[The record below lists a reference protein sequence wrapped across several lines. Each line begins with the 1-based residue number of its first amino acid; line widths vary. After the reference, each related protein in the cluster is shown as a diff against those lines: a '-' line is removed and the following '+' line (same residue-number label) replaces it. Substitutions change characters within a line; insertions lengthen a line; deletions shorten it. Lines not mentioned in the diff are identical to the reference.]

1 MVIETIG
8 LRKRFDTGAVG
19 VEALRGVDLQ
29 VHAAEFLAVM
39 GPSGS
44 GKSTLLSILGCLE
57 PPTSGTYRLDGQDV
71 ASFDERRA
79 ARVRRQRIGFV
90 FQSFNLLP
98 RSTALE
104 NVALPLVYAKVPPAE
119 RRARA
124 EEALRAVGLEDRAE
138 HQPSQLSGGEQQ
150 RVAVAR
156 ALVIRPTVVLADEP
170 TGNLDSR
177 SAAEVLEV
185 LETIHARGATIV
197 MVTHARE
204 VAERGTRIVHMLD
217 GRIDA
222 EEVLRVPRQTRPD
235 RAAAAT

>member
-1 MVIETIG
+1 MVIETVG
-8 LRKRFDTGAVG
+8 LRKRFDTGALG
-19 VEALRGVDLQ
+19 VDALRGVDLQ
-29 VHAAEFLAVM
+29 VHSGELLAVM

-57 PPTSGTYRLDGQDV
+57 PPTSGTYRLDGVDV

-156 ALVIRPTVVLADEP
+156 AIVIRPTVVLADEP

-177 SAAEVLEV
+177 SAEEVLEV